1 MVKTVESVSEVTE
14 QNTAATQQMTAS
26 SDGVKD
32 SVESIAT
39 ITEQSSA
46 AAQEMSASSEEVGA
60 QVQQVV
66 ASSQGLAEMAAA
78 LRNTVARFR
87 LSDDDSALADEP
99 SERKPEQ
106 MPELQPEGA
115 A

>member
-1 MVKTVESVSEVTE
+1 MVKTIESVSEVTE
-14 QNTAATQQMTAS
+14 QNTAATEQMTAS

-39 ITEQSSA
+39 ITEESSA

-66 ASSQGLAEMAAA
+66 ASSQGLAEMATS
-78 LRNTVARFR
+78 LRNTIARFR
-87 LSDDDSALADEP
+87 LSDDDSASADGP
-99 SERKPEQ
+99 PEK
-106 MPELQPEGA
+106 MPDLQPEGA